1 MKLVH
6 WLAVAGVAYFVV
18 VGINELLVSDNATI
32 DMLPDFGSLVGAQSG
47 QANYAA
53 AALDLGAAAGLYFLV
68 LHKRLMA

>member
-47 QANYAA
+47 QANYT
-53 AALDLGAAAGLYFLV
+53 ALDLGAAAGLYFLV